1 MGNAMHDVA
10 KDGLNYAR
18 SISPVVSGG
27 YRDSLYAEQVTVPVG
42 RKNDKRAGAMI
53 ATDIPYNATVE
64 NEHHIL
70 SRTADYMR
78 GKK

>member
-10 KDGLNYAR
+10 KDGLSYAR
-18 SISPVVSGG
+18 SIAPVSSGD
-27 YRDSLYAEQVTVPVG
+27 YRDSLYTEQVTVPVG

-53 ATDIPYNATVE
+53 ATDIPYNGAVE
-64 NEHHIL
+64 NDQHIL
-70 SRTADYMR
+70 SRTADYLK